1 LNIGSAAL
9 ASLWVAPP
17 AGPARNT
24 DKTTARPAL
33 LCGFGNAT
41 ESDVD
46 ETHTCNVYS
55 SRLQEHLRLP
65 YSPSSPKVTMRGV
78 DLTNDTAS
86 VSRKAAG

>member
-1 LNIGSAAL
+1 LNIGPAAF
-9 ASLWVAPP
+9 AGLWVAPP
-17 AGPARNT
+17 AGAAGNT
-24 DKTTARPAL
+24 DKTTARSAL

-41 ESDVD
+41 ESDED

-55 SRLQEHLRLP
+55 GRLQEHLRLP
-65 YSPSSPKVTMRGV
+65 HSPSSPKITTRGV